1 MTPTFAPP
9 WSGPLRAPMP
19 ETTPEYMSER
29 VATVTRA
36 ANVEAFSSWSAWR
49 ISAVSIAF
57 SASALGFR
65 PVSM

>member
-1 MTPTFAPP
+1 
-9 WSGPLRAPMP
+9 
-19 ETTPEYMSER
+19 MSDK

-36 ANVEAFSSWSAWR
+36 ANVEAFNSWSACR
-49 ISAVSIAF
+49 ISEVSIAF

>member
-1 MTPTFAPP
+1 
-9 WSGPLRAPMP
+9 MP
-19 ETTPEYMSER
+19 DTTPEYMSDR

-57 SASALGFR
+57 SARALGFR
-65 PVSM
+65 PESM